1 MKIKQNLETYT
12 NDFWY
17 DLVDGGYL
25 KPEEILEED
34 DDINAVMN
42 AVKVLKAF
50 RSACEEQIEDFI
62 Q

>member
-34 DDINAVMN
+34 DDITSVMN

-50 RSACEEQIEDFI
+50 RSACEEQIEDFT

>member
-17 DLVDGGYL
+17 DLFDGGYL
-25 KPEEILEED
+25 KPEEVLED
-34 DDINAVMN
+34 DVDINAVSN